1 MSNTVCSGHD
11 YLASATRL
19 FHQGSAYRI
28 PRKSDPNIV
37 IKHMKAAH
45 EMIANVI
52 GPRQGICVGG
62 MGLVPD
68 NDDLRSPSGQV
79 CLIGYFKDVITQLK
93 RGLKGF
99 WYAYPVFGRIG
110 LAIVEAWQSERK
122 TRVTPV
128 NSCTGSK

>member
-1 MSNTVCSGHD
+1 
-11 YLASATRL
+11 
-19 FHQGSAYRI
+19 
-28 PRKSDPNIV
+28 
-37 IKHMKAAH
+37 MKAAH

-62 MGLVPD
+62 MYGLVPD

-110 LAIVEAWQSERK
+110 LAIVEAWQSEGEKRELHQLI
-122 TRVTPV
+122 RAL
-128 NSCTGSK
+128 